1 MAEEPKT
8 EERRPAWREFVAEA
22 GEAASELGLRNAF
35 IVAGIGCLISSWA
48 LIGQHS
54 KLGHK
59 HRARQRAR
67 ALRSLPERIV
77 PSEPMQ
83 GLLHDRYMYGQS
95 IVDPNASH
103 AMYFQTLARAG
114 PEGNHRLPDA
124 WYTHA
129 SFGITASDPNG
140 EEEGRG
146 ENRRRNAALRDE
158 IHSLSPRPSRV
169 LPWRF
174 ESQDGYAVDGTRE
187 SRVLARPRGGVAG
200 DVAIQLF

>member
-1 MAEEPKT
+1 MAVEPKG

-22 GEAASELGLRNAF
+22 GEGLSELGLRNAI

-83 GLLHDRYMYGQS
+83 GLLHERYMYGQS

-158 IHSLSPRPSRV
+158 IHSLSPRPSPGRC
-169 LPWRF
+169 
-174 ESQDGYAVDGTRE
+174 TR
-187 SRVLARPRGGVAG
+187 A
-200 DVAIQLF
+200 

>member
-1 MAEEPKT
+1 MAVEPKG

-22 GEAASELGLRNAF
+22 GEGLSELGLRNAI

-83 GLLHDRYMYGQS
+83 GLLHERYMYGSRSS
-95 IVDPNASH
+95 IR
-103 AMYFQTLARAG
+103 TLRDVLSNARAG
-114 PEGNHRLPDA
+114 PEGHHRLPDA

-187 SRVLARPRGGVAG
+187 SRVLARPLGGVAG